1 MLCQREVLTINHVI
15 VIFIHIIGAPCL
27 SFDVLQD
34 SLGENREDFP
44 LTCYIVAGTQAERGK
59 TNHVIVMKMGNLH
72 RTSKPKVNNLRPLFL
87 SVQIVIQQQRL

>member
-1 MLCQREVLTINHVI
+1 MILLYLT
-15 VIFIHIIGAPCL
+15 GAPCL

-34 SLGENREDFP
+34 NLGDNREEFP

-72 RTSKPKVNNLRPLFL
+72 RTTKPKVKTDITFWFDARKPVFG
-87 SVQIVIQQQRL
+87 V